1 MAHRTRVKICGV
13 RRPED
18 ALAAARAGAD
28 AIGLVFHPAAPR
40 NVSVEAAREI
50 LAVLPAFVT
59 PVGVFAD
66 ADAAS
71 FDPVVS
77 ALRLRH
83 VQFNGDESPDYVRQ
97 FPTLAVVKAI
107 RVEAG
112 KFAATLD
119 RWRTA
124 VAAGGLAQLKGLV
137 LETAHTA
144 ERGGTGV
151 PNDWRTVREHLARGA
166 FEGLPPVIA
175 AGGLTPETVG
185 AVVRDLR
192 PYAVDVSSGVEETR
206 GVKSAAKIEAFVA
219 AVRAADQA
227 TGSSGR

>member
-1 MAHRTRVKICGV
+1 MKYRTRIKICGI

-28 AIGLVFHPAAPR
+28 AIGIVFHPASPR
-40 NVSVEAAREI
+40 HVSVERAREI
-50 LAVLPAFVT
+50 LTVLPAFVT
-59 PVGVFAD
+59 PVGMFVD

-71 FDPVVS
+71 FDPVVA
-77 ALRLRH
+77 ALGLRH

-112 KFAATLD
+112 TFAATLD
-119 RWRTA
+119 RWRRA
-124 VAAGGLAQLKGLV
+124 VASGGLAQLKGLV
-137 LETAHTA
+137 LETANTA
-144 ERGGTGV
+144 EPGGSGV

-166 FEGLPPVIA
+166 FNGLPPVIA

-192 PYAVDVSSGVEETR
+192 PFAVDVSSGVEESR
-206 GVKSAAKIEAFVA
+206 GVKSVAKVEAFVA
-219 AVRAADQA
+219 AVHAADHA
-227 TGSSGR
+227 LGASC